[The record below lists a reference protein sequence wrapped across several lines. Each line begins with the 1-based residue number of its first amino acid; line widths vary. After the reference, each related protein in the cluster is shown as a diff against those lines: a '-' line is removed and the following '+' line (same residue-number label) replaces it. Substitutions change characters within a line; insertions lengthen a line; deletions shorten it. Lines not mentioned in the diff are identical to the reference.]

1 MPTFRTAT
9 IVAFPP
15 AGTCKVGGVGPRNCT
30 ATPVGRFEVERLT
43 FPANPFR
50 LRAITPKLRVEFWPV
65 TIELGEVNMLKS
77 PDDPV
82 VIDSEPTELWEREPV
97 FPVTV

>member
-1 MPTFRTAT
+1 MPAFRTAT

-15 AGTCKVGGVGPRNCT
+15 DGTCNVGGAGPRNCT
-30 ATPVGRFEVERLT
+30 VTPEGRFEVERLT

-65 TIELGEVNMLKS
+65 TIELGEVNRLKS
-77 PDDPV
+77 PEDPA
-82 VIDSEPTELWEREPV
+82 VIDSEPTALWEREPL